1 MGKTTGK
8 GWALLGLIICF
19 LCNLAYVSP
28 VQAAE
33 IIRETIPLE
42 RNNVRLHLERYV
54 EQDGQ
59 TKKTNLVCAWLDLF
73 LS

>member
-28 VQAAE
+28 DLCDEASVLQAVSGKSIKFFE
-33 IIRETIPLE
+33 
-42 RNNVRLHLERYV
+42 
-54 EQDGQ
+54 
-59 TKKTNLVCAWLDLF
+59 
-73 LS
+73 